1 MFSQSEIKILN
12 YTTKFANKTT
22 LEQSP
27 PTQNFQMFS
36 NIYNTISGT
45 KPENIQNSKLGQ
57 RYGRGQSIQTKSSA
71 TEPKVREKYGSS
83 EGQSIWNYLP
93 QSLTNLPQ
101 NLAGLQN
108 ATGLSSVHS
117 LQNVT
122 SMGYNVLQQKM
133 APINRKWWFTVP
145 IVPQFEKVV
154 HPILFG
160 SFPIKQHLVEL
171 KNLEVTRV
179 ISILPENC
187 GFGMLSA

>member
-1 MFSQSEIKILN
+1 
-12 YTTKFANKTT
+12 
-22 LEQSP
+22 
-27 PTQNFQMFS
+27 MFS

-71 TEPKVREKYGSS
+71 TEPKVREKYGTS

-187 GFGMLSA
+187 GYGMLSA